1 MRKSLS
7 MYIFQYLFYWIYFY
21 NWRETAQK
29 FHDYLFRL
37 QQHRVGFLTRLC
49 WDKIASA
56 IPLGL
61 SDRHAFPCLSVCKK
75 CPLSNF
81 ELLARVIF

>member
-61 SDRHAFPCLSVCKK
+61 SDRHAFPLFVS
-75 CPLSNF
+75 L
-81 ELLARVIF
+81 